1 MPIAITPAGRFRFT
15 TGFAGDRFIIRRY
28 THLLR
33 TESDPDGRI
42 AWFEVDDL
50 SDRSSMHID
59 EDEAEQLETLWR
71 EGKVTGDFT
80 ALEAALAHLFD
91 VVHPPEA
98 PDAH

>member
-1 MPIAITPAGRFRFT
+1 
-15 TGFAGDRFIIRRY
+15 
-28 THLLR
+28 
-33 TESDPDGRI
+33 
-42 AWFEVDDL
+42 
-50 SDRSSMHID
+50 MHID

-80 ALEAALAHLFD
+80 SLEAALAHLFD

>member
-15 TGFAGDRFIIRRY
+15 VGAAGERFHIRRY
-28 THLLR
+28 TQLQR
-33 TESDPDGRI
+33 TEIDPDGHI

-50 SDRSSMHID
+50 TDRSSMHID
-59 EDEAEQLETLWR
+59 EDEAEQLEALWR
-71 EGKVTGDFT
+71 QRKAAGDFG
-80 ALEAALAHLFD
+80 ALAAALAHLFD